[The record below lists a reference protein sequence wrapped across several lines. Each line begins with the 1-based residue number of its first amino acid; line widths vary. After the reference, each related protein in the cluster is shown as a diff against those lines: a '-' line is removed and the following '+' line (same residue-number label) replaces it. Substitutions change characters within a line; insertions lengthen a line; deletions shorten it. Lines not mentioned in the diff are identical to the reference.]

1 MGPVVE
7 ISGQKCAS
15 FGKKANKCVKAGCV
29 FTRVNNAAFKTCTN
43 PPVAVTAA
51 PTAAPAPVCASF
63 SKAKKCRKNA
73 ACDWAKAAGKKYKS
87 CVAAVPDA
95 AAVSICPSIRGR
107 KCRENAGCD
116 WIKIAGKT
124 RKTCVAASDTTTSP
138 APVSDEYIFPD
149 PCEDCAHG
157 AFLETISIN
166 YFCFPEAGQ
175 GTKGVVLRT
184 PNSYEANSNMC
195 IFP

>member
-73 ACDWAKAAGKKYKS
+73 ACDW
-87 CVAAVPDA
+87 
-95 AAVSICPSIRGR
+95 
-107 KCRENAGCD
+107 
-116 WIKIAGKT
+116 IKIAGKT

-157 AFLETISIN
+157 AFLETI
-166 YFCFPEAGQ
+166 
-175 GTKGVVLRT
+175 
-184 PNSYEANSNMC
+184 
-195 IFP
+195 

>member
-15 FGKKANKCVKAGCV
+15 FGKKANKRVKAGCV

-43 PPVAVTAA
+43 PPVAVNTAPTAA

-87 CVAAVPDA
+87 CVAAVPGA

-124 RKTCVAASDTTTSP
+124 RKTCVAASDTP
-138 APVSDEYIFPD
+138 APTTIATVVL
-149 PCEDCAHG
+149 CEDCVQG
-157 AFLETISIN
+157 AFGIYVNREG
-166 YFCFPEAGQ
+166 EA
-175 GTKGVVLRT
+175 
-184 PNSYEANSNMC
+184 YD
-195 IFP
+195 FY